1 MDYTCTEHFH
11 LNVDMYVVNITIIM
25 ICGLF
30 SLDVTYVRIAIGT
43 MYLRTRKILDVL
55 LGQPIKLIQIVS
67 TSEFHEY

>member
-1 MDYTCTEHFH
+1 MDYTCTEYFH
-11 LNVDMYVVNITIIM
+11 LNLDMYVVNITIIM

-30 SLDVTYVRIAIGT
+30 SLAVTYICIGIGT

-67 TSEFHEY
+67 SEGPQR